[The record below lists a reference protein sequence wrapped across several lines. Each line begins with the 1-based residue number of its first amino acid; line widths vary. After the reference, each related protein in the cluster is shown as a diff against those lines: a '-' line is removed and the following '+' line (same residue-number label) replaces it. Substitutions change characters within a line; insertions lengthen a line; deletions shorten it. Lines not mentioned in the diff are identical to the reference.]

1 MSETTTAN
9 RFTTMASDETI
20 AAAGTSLAAR
30 NIQVFVAQNKAE
42 AAAKVLE
49 LIPEGAEV
57 FTAQSATLKELGL
70 FEAIDDSGR
79 YESVRK
85 KVSSMDRAT
94 QARDIRKLGAAPDV
108 VVGSVH
114 AITLGGQVVIASYG
128 GSQIAP
134 YVYGSGTVIWVAGSQ
149 KIVRDLDEA
158 LERIE
163 KHSLPLESARLQK
176 AMGVPSKMNKV
187 LIVNGDRPGRTSIVI
202 VKEALGF

>member
-1 MSETTTAN
+1 MNETTTAK
-9 RFTTMASDETI
+9 RFTTMASDETV
-20 AAAGTSLAAR
+20 AAVAERLAAR
-30 NIQVFVAQNKAE
+30 NFRVFIAKDKAE
-42 AAAKVLE
+42 AAARVLE

-85 KVSSMDRAT
+85 KVSSLDRAT
-94 QARDIRKLGAAPDV
+94 QAREMRKLSAAPDV

-114 AITLGGQVVIASYG
+114 AITLDGQVVVASYG

-134 YVYGSGTVIWVAGSQ
+134 YVYGAGTVIWVVGSQ
-149 KIVRDLDEA
+149 KIVGDLDEA
-158 LERIE
+158 IERIE

-176 AMGVPSKMNKV
+176 AMGVPSHMNKV

>member
-1 MSETTTAN
+1 MNETTTAK
-9 RFTTMASDETI
+9 RFTAMASDETV
-20 AAAGTSLAAR
+20 AAVADHLTAR
-30 NIQVFVAQNKAE
+30 NFRVFITQDRTE
-42 AAAKVLE
+42 AAARVLE

-57 FTAQSATLKELGL
+57 FTAQSATLRELGL
-70 FEAIDDSGR
+70 FEAIDESGR

-94 QARDIRKLGAAPDV
+94 RAREMRKLGAAPDV

-114 AITLGGQVVIASYG
+114 AITLDGQVVIASYG

-134 YVYGSGTVIWVAGSQ
+134 CVYGAGTVIWVAGSQ

-158 LERIE
+158 IERIE
-163 KHSLPLESARLQK
+163 KHSLPLESARLQT
-176 AMGVPSKMNKV
+176 AMGVPSHMNKV

-202 VKEALGF
+202 VKEVLGF